1 MKRIAIFLSIVLF
14 FGSAHAQKLPN
25 VQLVSLRAP
34 ANVKIDGKLTEWGEL
49 KAYNKTCEI
58 FYSIANDNENLYL
71 TVQATDEQIIGK
83 IVGGG
88 IAFTINNSGNKK
100 GKTDAVVTFPLYV
113 EGKSNPYLMLGSI
126 KEIKR
131 DAANSSFLLDSLK
144 NSANNKIKS
153 SFKFIGTSGLKD
165 INAEAISV
173 YNTEGISVAAMLDDK
188 LYYNFEL
195 AVPLKLIVGNLTPK
209 SFTYNIRLNGPAF
222 GGSDLKLVRDRFLTF
237 TGRDGKNY
245 MMDDA
250 SPRSWSLAS
259 PSDFWGEYTL
269 AK

>member
-1 MKRIAIFLSIVLF
+1 MKRISVFLSLVLIV
-14 FGSAHAQKLPN
+14 GSAHAQKLPN
-25 VQLVSLRAP
+25 TQEVSLRAP
-34 ANVKIDGKLTEWGEL
+34 ANVKIDGKLAEWGEL

-71 TVQATDEQIIGK
+71 TVQAADEQIIGK

-88 IAFTINNSGNKK
+88 IAFTINNNGNKK
-100 GKTDAVVTFPLYV
+100 GKTDAVVTFPMYV
-113 EGKSNPYLMLGSI
+113 EGKSNPYLMLGTI
-126 KEIKR
+126 KEIKK
-131 DAANSSFLLDSLK
+131 DAGNSFVRLDSLK

-153 SFKFIGTSGLKD
+153 SFKFIGTMGLKNID
-165 INAEAISV
+165 AEAIPV
-173 YNTEGISVAAMLDDK
+173 YNTEGIFAAAMIDDK

-195 AVPLKLIVGNLTPK
+195 AVPLKLITGSPTLK

-222 GGSDLKLVRDRFLTF
+222 GGSDLKVVRDRFLTF

-250 SPRSWSLAS
+250 SLRSWSLAS